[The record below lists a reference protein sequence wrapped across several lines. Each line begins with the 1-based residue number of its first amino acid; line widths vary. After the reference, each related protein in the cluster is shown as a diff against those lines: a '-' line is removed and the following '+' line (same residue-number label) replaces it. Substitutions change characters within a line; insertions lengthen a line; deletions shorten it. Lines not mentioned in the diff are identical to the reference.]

1 MNENFYYGAFSPI
14 AENDASIY
22 RAGSI
27 FWITDG
33 TVANRHPYV
42 IANTFSHE
50 KNMVICCWVIDSKPY
65 NSDMIP
71 FTMNDGISYI
81 NPFKLVSFRPR
92 DIKREY
98 YHSMIDDETF
108 DIALRMYSLM
118 FIKSHKKFKKKL
130 PDIAEKYKKYLE
142 EFFSKHDKL
151 ATDSIL
157 LNENS
162 LILNTSITDFN
173 LLEFLGINSN
183 EENPEEY
190 FEISESEVRKYY
202 EEISSSENITEE
214 IMSGSISD
222 EDKILFIGLKKIYK
236 IKEICEATHISTGT
250 YYKRIK
256 SFKEDISI
264 NDVFVKMENGG
275 IK

>member
-1 MNENFYYGAFSPI
+1 M
-14 AENDASIY
+14 
-22 RAGSI
+22 
-27 FWITDG
+27 
-33 TVANRHPYV
+33 
-42 IANTFSHE
+42 
-50 KNMVICCWVIDSKPY
+50 
-65 NSDMIP
+65 
-71 FTMNDGISYI
+71 
-81 NPFKLVSFRPR
+81 
-92 DIKREY
+92 
-98 YHSMIDDETF
+98 
-108 DIALRMYSLM
+108 
-118 FIKSHKKFKKKL
+118 
-130 PDIAEKYKKYLE
+130 
-142 EFFSKHDKL
+142 
-151 ATDSIL
+151 
-157 LNENS
+157 
-162 LILNTSITDFN
+162 
-173 LLEFLGINSN
+173 EFLGINSN